1 MTDEQ
6 GSGAYKE
13 DKREKR
19 VLIWGTIIGVLL
31 LYLNTCTVQLPFVV
45 GRVVDQATGKP
56 VADAWVWATLS
67 VDYRT
72 VAGRVSPQRRV
83 SPAHLRTNANGRF
96 LIPYDMFFSPPP
108 PLAFG
113 VSGGHFKITVRTF
126 DDRYAQMDFTGRIN
140 RWRFVTFITI
150 PVGPYPLTGR
160 ERAMDLS
167 NLFSYCRDGR
177 YFIETPSTPGGCDD
191 WERDYLIRKNERIV
205 EQIGKP
211 KTKRDDI
218 NYASSMKNLG
228 YLYEQRGDLQRALE
242 TFDTLYNYDKD
253 EGIRFS
259 LREYENKIREL
270 RQKLGYEP

>member
-205 EQIGKP
+205 EQIGPPITNEEEGIVKGAL
-211 KTKRDDI
+211 KR
-218 NYASSMKNLG
+218 LG
-228 YLYEQRGDLQRALE
+228 YLYEQRGDFEKALE
-242 TFDTLYNYDKD
+242 TFRAVHALDLKRGVDLSIK
-253 EGIRFS
+253 
-259 LREYENKIREL
+259 EYKNKIREL
-270 RQKLGYEP
+270 EQKLNNKE